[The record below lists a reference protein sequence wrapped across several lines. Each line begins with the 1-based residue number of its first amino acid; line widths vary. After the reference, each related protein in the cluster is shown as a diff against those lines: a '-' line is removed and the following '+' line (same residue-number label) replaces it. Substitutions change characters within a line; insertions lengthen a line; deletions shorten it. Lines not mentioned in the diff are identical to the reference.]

1 MLGAI
6 VGITGIII
14 GLLTLLK
21 PDLFARLWRP
31 DGSAKSFADVYG
43 AEKGRKIAVAIG
55 WVFVVGGTVI
65 LLFFPHL

>member
-6 VGITGIII
+6 VGVTGIII
-14 GLLTLLK
+14 GIITLLK

-31 DGSAKSFADVYG
+31 DGSAESFVDIYG
-43 AEKGRKIAVAIG
+43 AEKGRKIAILIG
-55 WVFVVGGTVI
+55 WIFVVVGTII

>member
-6 VGITGIII
+6 VGITGIVI
-14 GLLTLLK
+14 GIVTLLK

-31 DGSAKSFADVYG
+31 DGSAESFAEKYG
-43 AEKGRKIAVAIG
+43 AEKGRKIAIIIG
-55 WVFVVGGTVI
+55 WIFVVVGAVI